1 MAHFAQLDDNNIV
14 INVIVV
20 DNDDCKRK
28 EFWDPLGIFTGKEES
43 EEVGIAFCKSLC
55 GHDTHWKQTSYSRN
69 FRGNFA
75 GIGHTYMTGVRTLG
89 VASTD
94 IFIEQ
99 QPYPSWSIGI
109 NTAKWY
115 SPSGVNPDV
124 GLTTTQLNAGMTF
137 IWDEVNFNN
146 GGTGWASTV
155 GGGYNSNGQSIIL
168 KPESLTSA

>member
-1 MAHFAQLDDNNIV
+1 MAHFARLDSNNIV
-14 INVIVV
+14 CGVSVV
-20 DNDDCKRK
+20 RNEDSGGGTL
-28 EFWDPLGIFTGKEES
+28 ETEA
-43 EEVGIAFCKSLC
+43 VGINFLSQN
-55 GHDTHWKQTSYSRN
+55 GFGSNWKQCSYNSN

>member
-14 INVIVV
+14 IKVIVV

-55 GHDTHWKQTSYSRN
+55 GHDTLWKQTSYNAN

-75 GIGHTYMTGVRTLG
+75 GIGMTYMPDVQTLG

-94 IFIEQ
+94 IFIGMDPPAE
-99 QPYPSWSIGI
+99 SWSIGLH
-109 NTAKWY
+109 TANHVPPGPPGYAPEMTDEEYKASGRGWY
-115 SPSGVNPDV
+115 EWNEENYKKDPSTAWVF
-124 GLTTTQLNAGMTF
+124 TK
-137 IWDEVNFNN
+137 E
-146 GGTGWASTV
+146 
-155 GGGYNSNGQSIIL
+155 
-168 KPESLTSA
+168 